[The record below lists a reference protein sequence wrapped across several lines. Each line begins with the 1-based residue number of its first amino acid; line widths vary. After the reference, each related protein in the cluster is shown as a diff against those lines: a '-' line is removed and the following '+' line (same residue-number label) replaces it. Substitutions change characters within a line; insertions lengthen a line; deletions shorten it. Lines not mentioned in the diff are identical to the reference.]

1 MITVK
6 LVELGS
12 AIQEYCLED
21 SSCVGDLLEV
31 AGKTFVQGS
40 VTRNNTAINKG
51 ATLYNNDRIF
61 LGRATKGNVP
71 FEVNFM
77 RLGSSSVNLPAEDGY
92 TIKRTLEQLGAGD
105 RNKFYRPDGS
115 VVYEFR
121 VSGSGRPVDENYV
134 LNHPVG
140 SDSIRVICAER
151 VKGN

>member
-21 SSCVGDLLEV
+21 SSCISDLFDA

-40 VTRNNTAINKG
+40 VTRNNSSINEG
-51 ATLYNNDRIF
+51 TTLYNNDRIF

-77 RLGSSSVNLPAEDGY
+77 RLGDTSVNLPAEDGY
-92 TIKRTLEQLGAGD
+92 TIKRTLEQLGSED
-105 RNKFYRPDGS
+105 RTKFYRPDGS
-115 VVYEFR
+115 VAYEFR
-121 VSGSGRPVDENYV
+121 VGGVGSPVDENYILIRPSSSSSV
-134 LNHPVG
+134 
-140 SDSIRVICAER
+140 RVICSQR